1 MRIGID
7 AAWACGQ
14 RTGTGNYTYDLVR
27 SLLAASSGHEFVLYF
42 RDCCVIDNPLY
53 AQAEGRAHRR
63 IISSRSTLWRILFQV
78 GPAAR
83 KDRVDVLLS
92 PGYFLPA
99 FAGSVVRVVTFFD
112 LNIFKLE
119 REWIRPKRIKDFICL
134 RLLLPLAARK
144 ADHLVVISKSTQ
156 HDLESLFPS
165 TCGRNSLIY
174 PGVSRERFQFS
185 KIGATPSGSNSRS
198 PYYLYVGVMSP
209 TKNLARLIQA
219 FGQFAQTVSPGFR
232 LVMAGRECGH
242 YRAQVLIPLVRRLRL
257 EHLIEFV
264 DFVEDDEL
272 GRLYQGARAVV
283 YPSLGEG
290 FGYPLVEAMLAG
302 IPVIT
307 STTTSCPE
315 VVGDAGLCV
324 DPVSVEA
331 LAHAMTQVA
340 LDDRL
345 CARLRE
351 AGHQR
356 ARLFSLETM
365 AGQYLKLFEQLDL
378 KRKST

>member
-1 MRIGID
+1 
-7 AAWACGQ
+7 
-14 RTGTGNYTYDLVR
+14 
-27 SLLAASSGHEFVLYF
+27 
-42 RDCCVIDNPLY
+42 
-53 AQAEGRAHRR
+53 
-63 IISSRSTLWRILFQV
+63 
-78 GPAAR
+78 
-83 KDRVDVLLS
+83 
-92 PGYFLPA
+92 
-99 FAGSVVRVVTFFD
+99 
-112 LNIFKLE
+112 
-119 REWIRPKRIKDFICL
+119 
-134 RLLLPLAARK
+134 
-144 ADHLVVISKSTQ
+144 
-156 HDLESLFPS
+156 
-165 TCGRNSLIY
+165 
-174 PGVSRERFQFS
+174 
-185 KIGATPSGSNSRS
+185 
-198 PYYLYVGVMSP
+198 MSP